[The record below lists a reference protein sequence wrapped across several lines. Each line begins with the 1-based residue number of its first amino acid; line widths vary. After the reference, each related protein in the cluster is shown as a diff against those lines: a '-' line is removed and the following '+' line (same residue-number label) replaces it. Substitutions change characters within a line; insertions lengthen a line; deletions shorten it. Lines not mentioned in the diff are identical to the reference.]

1 MLQATTTDEGLLRLV
16 KDWREDE
23 GWREFHRRYAPAIAA
38 HARRSGLTHEQAED
52 VVQTTMIKVATY
64 LPTFEY
70 DRTVCRFRTWLTR
83 LSTSVSWPSGT
94 SSGGRG
100 CPRRPGSI

>member
-23 GWREFHRRYAPAIAA
+23 GWREFHRRYAPAIEA

-52 VVQTTMIKVATY
+52 VVQATMIKVAT
-64 LPTFEY
+64 F
-70 DRTVCRFRTWLTR
+70 TR
-83 LSTSVSWPSGT
+83 AALSTCAAPKNQIPAQ
-94 SSGGRG
+94 R
-100 CPRRPGSI
+100 

>member
-1 MLQATTTDEGLLRLV
+1 MLQASTTDEGLLRLV

-23 GWREFHRRYAPAIAA
+23 GWREFHRRYAPAITA

-70 DRTVCRFRTWLTR
+70 DRTVCRFRTWLNQIVNQR
-83 LSTSVSWPSGT
+83 ILA
-94 SSGGRG
+94 
-100 CPRRPGSI
+100 I